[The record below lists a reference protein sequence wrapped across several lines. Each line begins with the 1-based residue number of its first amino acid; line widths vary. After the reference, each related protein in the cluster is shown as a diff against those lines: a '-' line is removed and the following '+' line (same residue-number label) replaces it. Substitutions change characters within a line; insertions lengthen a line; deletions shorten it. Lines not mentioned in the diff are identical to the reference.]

1 MFISFMMCEQYARAI
16 WIILFYRDI
25 FFFLKTCWCTK
36 IPGFLQNLNLSL
48 ISFTLI
54 RPFFSE
60 FLFLDIVCSSVNSIT
75 DISSFSKKK
84 REDGLVECTLLNTL
98 DIESLPTYSNHLP
111 IIENQIGSSIHLQPT
126 LNISALV
133 NSTFSE
139 TKKRELISPQNVKAH
154 I

>member
-1 MFISFMMCEQYARAI
+1 MRGLFGSFYFTE
-16 WIILFYRDI
+16 I
-25 FFFLKTCWCTK
+25 FFFLLKNLLMYENT
-36 IPGFLQNLNLSL
+36 GFSSKFKF
-48 ISFTLI
+48 IFDFVYAYSTVFFPSFCFWILYAVQLTLLLT
-54 RPFFSE
+54 
-60 FLFLDIVCSSVNSIT
+60 FLRFL
-75 DISSFSKKK
+75 KKK